1 MKQHH
6 VHTLNSE
13 GNRVP
18 LTHCKRLD
26 NPKLCKAGFP
36 RTDRLIDKPVV
47 LCQGLLHRMKMP
59 SGGRRNMTGA
69 LHGPVNDEW
78 LNGSHPALLAAP
90 NGGSCNSD
98 VQLPYRFPICSETH
112 DSTVCDG
119 TCVDDANED
128 VIVAAAQI
136 SQDAQAGYACDYQNK
151 RGPRAWN
158 EIKEC
163 RKGHH
168 KLAADVAHERP
179 QYVGKRHVTR
189 LCSDAYNKGVVR
201 SAQERANLNANKK
214 DNDVLAAETVRTA

>member
-1 MKQHH
+1 M
-6 VHTLNSE
+6 
-13 GNRVP
+13 
-18 LTHCKRLD
+18 
-26 NPKLCKAGFP
+26 
-36 RTDRLIDKPVV
+36 
-47 LCQGLLHRMKMP
+47 
-59 SGGRRNMTGA
+59 
-69 LHGPVNDEW
+69 
-78 LNGSHPALLAAP
+78 
-90 NGGSCNSD
+90 
-98 VQLPYRFPICSETH
+98 
-112 DSTVCDG
+112 CDG

-128 VIVAAAQI
+128 AIVAAAQI

-179 QYVGKRHVTR
+179 QYIGKRHVTR

-214 DNDVLAAETVRTA
+214 DNDVLAAETVRTAQTEGMPGRDLVTWREHLTSGGEQVS